1 MEFVHDKKS
10 NIIFSLHDSRI
21 QKVDFQ
27 NNTLRLKMNRIF
39 QYTADGEKIFSGDII
54 FKDSDLDECSVFIF
68 DEVVYEGKFS
78 GNAISMKDYMETY
91 SNAEFEILTEG
102 YFGYNSTYMG
112 WIREEGKEPVS
123 GIMYLW
129 NRGDM
134 VYRIEDENLNDIGC
148 RR

>member
-1 MEFVHDKKS
+1 MEFVHDRNS

-27 NNTLRLKMNRIF
+27 NNTLILKMNRIF
-39 QYTADGEKIFSGDII
+39 QYTADG
-54 FKDSDLDECSVFIF
+54 DSDLDECSVFIF
-68 DEVVYEGKFS
+68 DKVVYEGKFS
-78 GNAISMKDYMETY
+78 GNAISMKEYMETY